1 MAGNL
6 IPPPSPAGRPDPM
19 APERERAERDA
30 ELEQSIEAL
39 EASRAEAAV
48 EEKPSRYRSRFG
60 FILGAL
66 VGVALAAVAIAVL
79 AVAGRNDGATG
90 GNLQWSSWKPTSK
103 NRLVQAAE
111 IAQHVGQEY
120 RLNDGSQLVDVEAGP
135 LSINDVPLTPV
146 VRTAAKGGD
155 IVPIYGTGVLYVLNG
170 LGDNGSISRE
180 TPSAKRLALVE
191 REALELALY
200 TFRYVKGVDH
210 VVAMLPP
217 APASAA
223 TTATDGSG
231 SAVAPGN
238 GKRSATDAQDAANV
252 ASSDTKPIPT
262 MLFRPGD
269 LRNQLSAPL
278 QLTFPSQTPRPAT
291 ISDQEANL
299 LTQFTQNNVFQA
311 SVVPNQ
317 TGQGFLVLD
326 RPAVTTDVEKL
337 LQSTI
342 PKSTK

>member
-1 MAGNL
+1 MAGDL
-6 IPPPSPAGRPDPM
+6 IPPPSPAGKPDPL
-19 APERERAERDA
+19 APERERAERSTKASALDEVAPVDERADA
-30 ELEQSIEAL
+30 PPQ
-39 EASRAEAAV
+39 
-48 EEKPSRYRSRFG
+48 SRYRSRFG
-60 FILGAL
+60 FVTGAL
-66 VGVALAAVAIAVL
+66 VGVALAAMVIIGL
-79 AVAGRNDGATG
+79 AVAGNNDSRTGAGET
-90 GNLQWSSWKPTSK
+90 WSSWKPTST

-111 IAQHVGQEY
+111 IADHVGREY

-180 TPSAKRLALVE
+180 KPSAKRLALVE
-191 REALELALY
+191 REALELSLY

-217 APASAA
+217 TPPGA
-223 TTATDGSG
+223 TTSTSTSSSSG
-231 SAVAPGN
+231 SAAAPTN
-238 GKRSATDAQDAANV
+238 GKRSATSPADAANV
-252 ASSDTKPIPT
+252 ASSDVKPIPT

-269 LRNQLSAPL
+269 LRAQLTAPL
-278 QLTFPSQTPRPAT
+278 ALTFPAQTPRPAT
-291 ISDQEANL
+291 ISDREAEL

-317 TGQGFLVLD
+317 TGQGYLVLD
-326 RPAVTTDVEKL
+326 RPSVTTSVEKL

-342 PKSTK
+342 PKSGK